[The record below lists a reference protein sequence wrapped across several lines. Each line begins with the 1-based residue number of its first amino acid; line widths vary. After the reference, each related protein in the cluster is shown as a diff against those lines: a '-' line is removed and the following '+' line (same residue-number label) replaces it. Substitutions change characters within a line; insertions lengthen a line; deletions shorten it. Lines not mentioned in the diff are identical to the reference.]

1 MKFVEPMR
9 AGAVPVETRE
19 GGDPTR
25 TARAASEKEE
35 DISDIKLPRKYC
47 GCFLGNEV
55 AIAYNILG
63 MGRGSEFV
71 SNVYLAGSL
80 IYLACK
86 ESGGVDP
93 ITNECDDSN
102 LTVHGGMKPSSL
114 ISNIAI
120 ISGLLSAFLMPV
132 YGAIVDYTNHR
143 KLMGIISMMILAA
156 IRCTQIATI
165 ENTWFPM
172 AILQAFAGFIY
183 QVQNVSCYAY
193 LPELA
198 REVGQE
204 RMNNY
209 TAVFTQT
216 QFGSQAVLM
225 IMVTGISFGLS
236 LSTVQTA
243 MVSQAGVF
251 LWCVVFFP
259 WGWKYLP
266 ARPARHD
273 LKDGQWLITA
283 GFAQNWNKAKDI
295 WTKHRKGLKWYFL
308 ALIFAEASVSTIT
321 NVSIIYLTDV
331 VGLSI
336 TQIGIFFLLALL
348 GSIPGTNPRTY
359 SCIIAHKTNPNTS
372 WKLSLIFFMVTSVIG
387 AFAFDDMKAPKEL
400 SYIWGTSLGILLG
413 WFISMESLFFS
424 MCLPQGQEAEMAGFF
439 IYCSQILTWVPA
451 LIFTVLVQS
460 NVHQKYGII
469 STSFGFLIALL
480 FLSCTGTWDEIL
492 AEAGHSNKLVP
503 VGDDVNQVDASDDLP
518 TSEDGTNECETDL

>member
-1 MKFVEPMR
+1 MKIVEPMR
-9 AGAVPVETRE
+9 ASAMVVETGE
-19 GGDPTR
+19 DGDLTR
-25 TARAASEKEE
+25 TAPAASETEE
-35 DISDIKLPRKYC
+35 DISDITHPRKYC

-55 AIAYNILG
+55 AIGYNILG
-63 MGRGSEFV
+63 IGRGSEFV
-71 SNVYLAGSL
+71 SNIYLAGSL

-93 ITNECDDSN
+93 ITDECDDSN

-114 ISNIAI
+114 ISNIAM

-132 YGAIVDYTNHR
+132 FCAILDYTNHR
-143 KLMGIISMMILAA
+143 KLMGIVSMMILAA

-165 ENTWFPM
+165 ESTWFAM
-172 AILQAFAGFIY
+172 AILQALAGFIY
-183 QVQNVSCYAY
+183 HVQNVSCYAY

-198 REVGQE
+198 REVGQD
-204 RMNNY
+204 RMNNH

-225 IMVTGISFGLS
+225 IVVTGISFGLS

-243 MVSQAGVF
+243 MVSQTGVF

-259 WGWKYLP
+259 WGWKCLP

-283 GFAQNWNKAKDI
+283 GFVQNWKTAKAI

-331 VGLSI
+331 VKLSI
-336 TQIGIFFLLALL
+336 TQIGILFLLALL
-348 GSIPGTNPRTY
+348 GSIPG
-359 SCIIAHKTNPNTS
+359 SMLGSIITHKTNPNTS
-372 WKLSLIFFMVTSVIG
+372 WKLSLIFFMITSVIG
-387 AFAFDDMKAPKEL
+387 AFSFDDMKAPKEL

-413 WFISMESLFFS
+413 WFISTESLFFS
-424 MCLPQGQEAEMAGFF
+424 MCLPRGQEAEMAGFF
-439 IYCSQILTWVPA
+439 VFCTQILTWVPA

-460 NVHQKYGII
+460 NVQQKYGII
-469 STSFGFLIALL
+469 STSLGFLIALL

-492 AEAGHSNKLVP
+492 AEAGHSNKSVP
-503 VGDDVNQVDASDDLP
+503 VRDDVNQVDASDDTP
-518 TSEDGTNECETDL
+518 TSEDGTDKCGTAL